1 MNTNI
6 TIEIEAHIALGG
18 MTERELYNH
27 LNHTTFNAIGNGLLT
42 GDNEAEVD
50 EHSLVVTVNRHQ
62 IEDEIYRFVQGQ
74 LEDGYMDLE
83 GMARRIARYGLML
96 PSQFV
101 EEMNERA
108 DNAASDDA
116 AA

>member
-1 MNTNI
+1 
-6 TIEIEAHIALGG
+6 
-18 MTERELYNH
+18 
-27 LNHTTFNAIGNGLLT
+27 
-42 GDNEAEVD
+42 
-50 EHSLVVTVNRHQ
+50 
-62 IEDEIYRFVQGQ
+62 
-74 LEDGYMDLE
+74 
-83 GMARRIARYGLML
+83 MARRIARYGLML